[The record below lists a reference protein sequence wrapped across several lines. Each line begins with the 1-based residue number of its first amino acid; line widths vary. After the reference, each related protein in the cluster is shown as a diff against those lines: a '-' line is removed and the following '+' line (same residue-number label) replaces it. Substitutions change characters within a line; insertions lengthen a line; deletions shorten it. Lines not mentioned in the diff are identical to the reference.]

1 MASSRPAALIVE
13 DQPFVALVASDILEE
28 AGFDPIHASDAPS
41 ALALLSTHANIQVL
55 VTDVSLGGSEAGVDL
70 ARSAALERP
79 DLNVVVTAAGQFSS
93 LTELPPGAR
102 LLHKPYSSAE
112 LRTLVAAMTLLQP
125 A

>member
-28 AGFDPIHASDAPS
+28 AGFEPIHAFDAPG
-41 ALALLSTHANIQVL
+41 ALALLSTHPNIQVL
-55 VTDVSLGGSEAGVDL
+55 VTDVSLGGSEEGVDL
-70 ARSAALERP
+70 ARSAALVRP
-79 DLNVVVTAAGQFSS
+79 ELNVVVTAAGQFPSMA
-93 LTELPPGAR
+93 ELPSGVR